1 MKKKEKKSRKKTKEL
16 KYRKNIVNRNLK
28 KDLKTMN
35 GIQMKGWNGR
45 KKKLEESA
53 YLKKKRGGVE
63 TKDINK

>member
-1 MKKKEKKSRKKTKEL
+1 
-16 KYRKNIVNRNLK
+16 
-28 KDLKTMN
+28 MN

-45 KKKLEESA
+45 KKKLEETA